1 MKDFVFTFGFG
12 QKHQNGYHVIQAT
25 TMREARDDMNRKFG
39 NQWSQVYESKEA
51 AGVKTYGLH
60 EVK

>member
-12 QKHQNGYHVIQAT
+12 QVHQNGYHVIRAK

-39 NQWSQVYESKEA
+39 REWSMVYESKEE
-51 AGVKTYGLH
+51 AGVEEYGLH